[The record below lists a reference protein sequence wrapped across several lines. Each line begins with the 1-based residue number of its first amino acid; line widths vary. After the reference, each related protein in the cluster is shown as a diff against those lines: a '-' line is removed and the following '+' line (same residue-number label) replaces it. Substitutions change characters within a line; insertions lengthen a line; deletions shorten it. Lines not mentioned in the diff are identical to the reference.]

1 MTMTV
6 GLSVPILQGYIM
18 EIKTTF
24 PPSPPQTSYIFC
36 IKFVIVSNF
45 LTCFPQN
52 PLGKRIVKSGL
63 SKEKNGCEP
72 YDLSM
77 ESLKNMTKIK
87 GLLRNIKGL
96 LYVCNIFKWTG
107 SCLTYW
113 RQHFLILVSKY
124 LSLNFMISP
133 VAKEIMK
140 FLGYVLTLIS
150 VTHSQSF

>member
-6 GLSVPILQGYIM
+6 GVSVSILRGYIM

-52 PLGKRIVKSGL
+52 PLGKRIVKNAL
-63 SKEKNGCEP
+63 SKEKNGCGP

-96 LYVCNIFKWTG
+96 LYVCNIFK
-107 SCLTYW
+107 
-113 RQHFLILVSKY
+113 
-124 LSLNFMISP
+124 
-133 VAKEIMK
+133 
-140 FLGYVLTLIS
+140 
-150 VTHSQSF
+150 